1 MTTARDRARALRR
14 HARTWFAPPGAT
26 TEPTTDPRPGTPDP
40 ATVIAWATR
49 DLLRAESS
57 EDIARIVANTIDVLG
72 GWVVPATA
80 DDPSALPMDVSFGM
94 SEPMLPTAP
103 AGSAALAALT
113 RHLPGFVADAR
124 QANDVLLRTAHLA
137 TDAATDPVTGLQTRA
152 TFTRELGRLRQDDA
166 VVVLRVTVPEPATPE
181 ADDGL
186 EEAVRA
192 FAAHLQAQRDPA
204 DHAARLEED
213 EFGLLL
219 HQTGI
224 AGTTVTVERLRR
236 SWQATR
242 PDTTLDLGVAHFRDS
257 GTATLRAAY
266 EALDAALT
274 SGPDGQV
281 TQAEA
286 EQATE
291 AVAPEHAGVEPPA
304 SAPAEEPTIE
314 PTIERSAP

>member
-26 TEPTTDPRPGTPDP
+26 TDTTANPGAGPPDP
-40 ATVIAWATR
+40 ATVVAWATR

-72 GWVVPATA
+72 GWVVPAA
-80 DDPSALPMDVSFGM
+80 DDDPSALPLDVSFGM
-94 SEPMLPTAP
+94 SDPMLPTAAP
-103 AGSAALAALT
+103 GSAALDALT

-137 TDAATDPVTGLQTRA
+137 GDVATDPVTGLQTRA
-152 TFTRELGRLRQDDA
+152 TFTRELGRLREDDA

-186 EEAVRA
+186 EDAVRD
-192 FAAHLQAQRDPA
+192 FAAHLHAQRDPA

-224 AGTTVTVERLRR
+224 AGTTVAVERLRR

-242 PDTTLDLGVAHFRDS
+242 PDTTLDLGVAHFRES

-266 EALDAALT
+266 EALDAALGT
-274 SGPDGQV
+274 DPDGQV
-281 TQAEA
+281 TETGP

-291 AVAPEHAGVEPPA
+291 ALAPEQADVEPTA
-304 SAPAEEPTIE
+304 STSAEE